1 MENQTLAPLSQA
13 AWKQLVELLASGEE
27 SFLAPHRGVKL
38 EHDQAAGYRSLT
50 HLLGYAVDLY
60 LDNDPLRPS
69 LVQLASP
76 VRKMLGDNVD
86 SHYHFTQL
94 DPTRSY
100 RLYGRK
106 GNHCYLGFC
115 VYAGP
120 RDGSWSDR
128 IAASMSHRDIEFE
141 DNGAFELSLVPV
153 ASLPGAGENG
163 PSLSDAKNVIALDE
177 DVSCLIVRQYFFDR
191 DEAEPAEL
199 EIEMIED
206 IGPPVPLS
214 DQEMADRLRAA
225 TRFVEQTMGAVPM
238 PDLGEANDFLGFIE
252 FDKNA
257 SGWGTTDNV
266 YALGNYSL
274 ADDEALVVEGHPQ
287 PCCYFG
293 LQLWNRYMQSLDYRY
308 QRVAI
313 NGEQLEFEDDGS
325 YRVIISAVDPGLPN
339 WISTAG
345 HPEGVFFCRW
355 LLADGDLD
363 MPSCSVVPVD
373 SLRVGA

>member
-1 MENQTLAPLSQA
+1 M
-13 AWKQLVELLASGEE
+13 
-27 SFLAPHRGVKL
+27 
-38 EHDQAAGYRSLT
+38 
-50 HLLGYAVDLY
+50 
-60 LDNDPLRPS
+60 
-69 LVQLASP
+69 
-76 VRKMLGDNVD
+76 
-86 SHYHFTQL
+86 
-94 DPTRSY
+94 
-100 RLYGRK
+100 
-106 GNHCYLGFC
+106 
-115 VYAGP
+115 
-120 RDGSWSDR
+120 
-128 IAASMSHRDIEFE
+128 
-141 DNGAFELSLVPV
+141 

-238 PDLGEANDFLGFIE
+238 PDLGEANNFLGFIE